1 MRSML
6 ASILSLGMIFS
17 LAACGSQSA
26 DTNSPAALVTAE
38 AAASGET
45 DGEFVFTDTITVI
58 VPFTADGAGD
68 QIARLIQPYLEKQ
81 LGVSTVIENPEG
93 AGGSIGTMQFLD
105 KPSDGYTIMFGAPTN
120 VIYRPLTA
128 GTDYSYEEDLMAV
141 SQVTA
146 TPLTLAVKDDSPYQT
161 AEELLAYI
169 KSNPGIWSYAN
180 AGAGSITDIA
190 MQLLVMEAG
199 LEVKSV
205 PFSGTA
211 EGYTAVMGNH
221 VNAICCNVTEAVS
234 KEGIHPILNLGSD
247 SDNAMVEGIPTCKD
261 LGYEGCV
268 TDTSFGYYYK
278 KDVPANVI
286 EAFDNAVAAALEN
299 PECIKAFEDA
309 GMFLSY
315 MGSADYDA
323 YVTSTIEATAASL
336 KALGLAN

>member
-1 MRSML
+1 MRKML
-6 ASILSLGMIFS
+6 ACVLSLGMVLS
-17 LAACGSQSA
+17 LAACGSKTSEPQ
-26 DTNSPAALVTAE
+26 TE
-38 AAASGET
+38 AAPAVAETQAGET
-45 DGEFVFTDTITVI
+45 GEFKFDNTVTII
-58 VPFTADGAGD
+58 VPFTAGGAGD

-105 KPSDGYTIMFGAPTN
+105 KPSDGYTVMFGAPTN
-120 VIYRPLTA
+120 VVYRPLTA
-128 GTDYSYEEDLMAV
+128 GTDYSYAENLMAV
-141 SQVTA
+141 SQVVA
-146 TPLTLAVKDDSPYQT
+146 TPLTLAVKEDSPYQT
-161 AEELLAYI
+161 AEELLEYI
-169 KSNPGIWSYAN
+169 KANPGVWSYAN

-190 MQLLVMEAG
+190 MQLLIMEAG

-211 EGYTAVMGNH
+211 EGYTAVMGDH

-247 SDNAMVEGIPTCKD
+247 SDNAILEGIPTCAEI
-261 LGYEGCV
+261 GYEGCV

-286 EAFDNAVAAALEN
+286 EAFDKAVAAAMED
-299 PECIKAFEDA
+299 PECVKAFEDA
-309 GMFLSY
+309 GMFMAY
-315 MGSADYDA
+315 MNSADYDA
-323 YVTSTIEATAASL
+323 YITSTIESTAESL